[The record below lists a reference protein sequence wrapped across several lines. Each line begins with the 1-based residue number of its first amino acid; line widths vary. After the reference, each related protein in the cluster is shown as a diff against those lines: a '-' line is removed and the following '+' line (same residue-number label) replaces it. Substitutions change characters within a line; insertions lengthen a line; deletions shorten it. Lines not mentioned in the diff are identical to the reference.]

1 MLRAATFAIV
11 TLSAGHAYADVAEE
25 ATDGLKRAVAFYHR
39 QVAVEGG
46 YVYRYSADLTLR
58 EGEGKAGPKTV
69 WVQPP
74 GTPAVGAA
82 MLEAYQSTGER
93 LLLDAALDAG
103 RSLVRGQMHS
113 GGWTNRIE
121 FDPIA
126 RKRLAYRIDGP
137 PAAKARNI
145 SSFDDDQTQSALRLL
160 MRLDRATNE
169 KDAAIH
175 EAAVYGLTAVLR
187 NQHRN
192 GAWSQVFD
200 GAHVRSD
207 KPKQASYP
215 PEWSKNYPG
224 GDYWWHYTFNDGAM
238 GAVIEML
245 LEAAQ
250 IYNDPNYKQAAIRAG
265 DFILAAQM
273 PKPQPGWAQQYNP
286 EMQPV
291 WARKFEPPAVSSTE
305 SVGAIQT
312 LLALHRATGEE
323 RFLTPIP
330 AALEWLK
337 KSAMPDGRYARFYE
351 LQTNKPLF
359 LTKDYQ
365 LTYEPNDLPTH
376 YSFVRDDIGLAR
388 LERQHRAALAPRQ
401 APQQA
406 ERPVSEAEVRRI
418 LAGLDAR
425 GAWVEQGALKSYGVR
440 GAIIDSGTFIRN
452 FDRLS
457 RYIVAA
463 EGGTAKR

>member
-1 MLRAATFAIV
+1 MLRAIAIAILI
-11 TLSAGHAYADVAEE
+11 LSTTVADADVVEE

-46 YVYRYSADLTLR
+46 YVYRYSADLALR

-82 MLEAYQSTGER
+82 MLEAYQRTGESQF
-93 LLLDAALDAG
+93 LDAALDAG
-103 RSLVRGQMHS
+103 RALVRGQMHS
-113 GGWTNRIE
+113 GGWTNRVE
-121 FDPIA
+121 FDLAA
-126 RKRLAYRIDGP
+126 RKRLAYRVDGP
-137 PAAKARNI
+137 PAPKARNI

-175 EAAVYGLTAVLR
+175 EATVYGLSAVLR

-200 GAHVRSD
+200 GAHVRND
-207 KPKQASYP
+207 ELRQANYP
-215 PEWSKNYPG
+215 QEWSKNYPG

-238 GAVIEML
+238 SAVIETL

-250 IYNDPNYKQAAIRAG
+250 IYSGTTYKQAAIRAG

-273 PKPQPGWAQQYNP
+273 PKPQLGWAQQYNP

-305 SVGAIQT
+305 SVGVMQT

-337 KSAMPDGRYARFYE
+337 RSAMPDGRYARFYE

-359 LTKDYQ
+359 LTKDYR

-376 YSFVRDDIGLAR
+376 YSFVRNDIGLAR
-388 LERQHRAALAPRQ
+388 LERQYRAALAPEPR
-401 APQQA
+401 PQQA

-418 LAGLDAR
+418 LAALDDR
-425 GAWVEQGALKSYGVR
+425 GAWVEQGALKSYGMR

-452 FDRLS
+452 VDRLS
-457 RYIVAA
+457 RFIVAA
-463 EGGTAKR
+463 QGGTAKR